1 MSKTPGAEGTIS
13 RDILEFCARH
23 LDRQDTV
30 EGIAEWW
37 LMEHRVD
44 RTIAE
49 VRSVLEWLVEQE
61 MMLRTSGPDGR
72 AYYRINRSKVAE
84 IRELL
89 EAVQEAK

>member
-44 RTIAE
+44 RTLAE
-49 VRSVLEWLVEQE
+49 VRSVLEWLVEEQ
-61 MMLRTSGPDGR
+61 MMLESKGPDGR
-72 AYYRINRSKVAE
+72 AYYRVNRRKVAE
-84 IRELL
+84 IRALL
-89 EAVQEAK
+89 EASQNS

>member
-1 MSKTPGAEGTIS
+1 MSKTPGEEGTIS
-13 RDILEFCARH
+13 RDILEFCACH

-44 RTIAE
+44 RTVAD
-49 VRSVLEWLVEQE
+49 VRSALEWLVKEE
-61 MMLRTSGPDGR
+61 IMLESKGPDGR
-72 AYYRINRSKVAE
+72 VYYHVNRGKVGE

-89 EAVQEAK
+89 ESGRKS